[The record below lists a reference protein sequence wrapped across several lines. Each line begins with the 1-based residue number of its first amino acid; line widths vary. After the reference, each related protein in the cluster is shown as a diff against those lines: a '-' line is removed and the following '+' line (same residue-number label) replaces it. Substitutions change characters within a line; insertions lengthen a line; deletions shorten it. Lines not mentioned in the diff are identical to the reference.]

1 MKNRISSRYRS
12 LLARGGTVF
21 AISILLL
28 CVIGCHGSKDTDTNV
43 IQPTTAMEVNTTCTT
58 STSTSTSTSSTT
70 SFTTTTTETETTTI
84 TTMAETISMTQPIT
98 ESQTIAI
105 AIEETPPEEVFV
117 ESEPTPVWTSEDDV
131 ILLAKLINH
140 EASTS
145 YDGKVMVGSCVVNR
159 MNING
164 MSVSGVIFESG
175 QFTTAYSLSTYN
187 DLDYQAASQVLSQG
201 SADSR
206 IYFFDGCHG
215 DGLNWF
221 YDINYNYLGAW

>member
-12 LLARGGTVF
+12 LLVRGGAVC

-28 CVIGCHGSKDTDTNV
+28 CGTGCHDSKDTDLSKTG
-43 IQPTTAMEVNTTCTT
+43 QPTTTEVSTDCTTT
-58 STSTSTSTSSTT
+58 STTGTTASSSTTSSTT
-70 SFTTTTTETETTTI
+70 TSATTTIVTMTTTE
-84 TTMAETISMTQPIT
+84 SMTQKIVSESTAQTEPIY
-98 ESQTIAI
+98 
-105 AIEETPPEEVFV
+105 V
-117 ESEPTPVWTSEDDV
+117 EPTTTWDEPEPVWTSEDDV

-164 MSVSGVIFESG
+164 MSVSDVIFEPG

-221 YDINYNYLGAW
+221 YDINHNYLGAW

>member
-1 MKNRISSRYRS
+1 MKNGNSLRYRS
-12 LLARGGTVF
+12 LLARGATAL
-21 AISILLL
+21 AISSLLL
-28 CVIGCHGSKDTDTNV
+28 YGTGSRGGEDTGTEV
-43 IQPTTAMEVNTTCTT
+43 IQPTTTTEVMTTCTT
-58 STSTSTSTSSTT
+58 STSTSSTM

-164 MSVSGVIFESG
+164 MSVSSVIFESG

>member
-1 MKNRISSRYRS
+1 MKNSNSLRYRS
-12 LLARGGTVF
+12 LLLRGATALAISSLLLYGTGCRGGE
-21 AISILLL
+21 
-28 CVIGCHGSKDTDTNV
+28 DTGTEV
-43 IQPTTAMEVNTTCTT
+43 IQPTTTTEVMTTCTT
-58 STSTSTSTSSTT
+58 STNTSSTA
-70 SFTTTTTETETTTI
+70 SFTTTTTVTETATI

-164 MSVSGVIFESG
+164 MSVSSVIFESG